1 MKWNY
6 THLRSRVTIFGH
18 GKSIGRIN
26 SQFVDLAKYRS
37 LSYSSVVS
45 CEGANGWEAV
55 RFARFTFAAHYR
67 TSMLELSKEGDL
79 EKV

>member
-1 MKWNY
+1 MKWNF

-26 SQFVDLAKYRS
+26 SQFVDLAKYCS

-45 CEGANGWEAV
+45 CEGANGGEAV
-55 RFARFTFAAHYR
+55 RFALIFAAHYR

>member
-1 MKWNY
+1 MSL
-6 THLRSRVTIFGH
+6 HLAIDSQSAVD
-18 GKSIGRIN
+18 

-55 RFARFTFAAHYR
+55 RFARFTFPAHYR
-67 TSMLELSKEGDL
+67 TSRLKLSKEGDL
-79 EKV
+79 ELVSSMGD